1 MANNSSKTYT
11 SWAETMI
18 PASEVAKT
26 INQWRNEAVVV
37 TASKAMRQWSMVSGQ
52 RELDVNLHDCP
63 DRVAAVG
70 LGISLARPD
79 LKVIIFDND
88 AALRINPSTMATVGS
103 LEPQNLVH
111 IILEDVTHQST
122 DGIPIPGLDGL
133 DFVELA
139 KIYGYRQAHRFDQ
152 IEELALSIEDILL
165 SEGPALIAVRV
176 YYEATLARP
185 PDSTTS
191 ESFNRVKSELL
202 VR

>member
-1 MANNSSKTYT
+1 M
-11 SWAETMI
+11 
-18 PASEVAKT
+18 
-26 INQWRNEAVVV
+26 
-37 TASKAMRQWSMVSGQ
+37 
-52 RELDVNLHDCP
+52 
-63 DRVAAVG
+63 
-70 LGISLARPD
+70 ARPD

-103 LEPQNLVH
+103 LEPQNFVH

-122 DGIPIPGLDGL
+122 DGIPVPGLDGL